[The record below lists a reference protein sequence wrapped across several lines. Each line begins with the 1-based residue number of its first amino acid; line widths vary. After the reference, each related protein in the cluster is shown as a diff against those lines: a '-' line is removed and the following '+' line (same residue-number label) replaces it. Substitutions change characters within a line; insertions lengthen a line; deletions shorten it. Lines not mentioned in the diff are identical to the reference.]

1 MAPSGSRFPVT
12 TNAQILAQITADVPK
27 YALNLL
33 SFVATDQVWARDVIM
48 VAAMVSKAAL
58 FIKVVM
64 VFGLRQHSQEKCS
77 KKALEALEAF
87 KSTTR
92 T

>member
-1 MAPSGSRFPVT
+1 
-12 TNAQILAQITADVPK
+12 
-27 YALNLL
+27 
-33 SFVATDQVWARDVIM
+33 M

-92 T
+92 L